1 MSTGRRRVRAD
12 GHRTGS
18 LPAMLA
24 GAAALL
30 TVAAAVVFALPVDGG
45 RLALPPA
52 SGPGDDLI
60 ERFFARY
67 VSADGRVIR
76 RDQGGDTVGEGQAY
90 AMLMAVARGDRA
102 GFESTWSWARDHL
115 RRDDGLLAHRWAEG
129 QVVDA
134 DAASDADL
142 DAAHAL
148 ILAASR
154 FDTPAYRREGLEIAT
169 AILENET
176 VRVGEQLVLVAGTWA
191 KGSRPVQINPS
202 YFSPRAFVVLA
213 EASGD
218 RRWTELRRS
227 STALID
233 RMTAAWP
240 SLAPDWAQLGP
251 DAAVRPDA
259 APPDEEQSP
268 RFGFDAVRV
277 PLRWAWACD
286 ERERRLAARPW
297 NFLDG
302 ETRGGIA
309 PEYGLDGK
317 PLAPGTHPAS
327 TVAGAAAAHAAGE
340 ARAAARLLDR
350 AAADDRRW
358 PSYYGSALVALGH
371 LLLETDSLDRGCQR
385 ESGP

>member
-1 MSTGRRRVRAD
+1 
-12 GHRTGS
+12 
-18 LPAMLA
+18 MLA
-24 GAAALL
+24 GAAAVL

-52 SGPGDDLI
+52 SGPGGDRV
-60 ERFFARY
+60 ERFLARY

-90 AMLMAVARGDRA
+90 AMLMAVASGDRA
-102 GFESTWSWARDHL
+102 GFERTWSWARDHL

-129 QVVDA
+129 RVVDA

-154 FDTPAYRREGLEIAT
+154 FDTPAYRRDGLEIAS

-176 VRVGEQLVLVAGTWA
+176 VRVGGRLVLVAGTWA
-191 KGSRPVQINPS
+191 QGRRPVQINPS
-202 YFSPRAFVVLA
+202 YFSPRAFALLA
-213 EASGD
+213 AASGD

-227 STALID
+227 SSALVD
-233 RMTAAWP
+233 GMTAAWP
-240 SLAPDWAQLGP
+240 GLAPDWAQLGP
-251 DAAVRPDA
+251 DAAARPAA
-259 APPDEEQSP
+259 APSDEAQGL

-277 PLRWAWACD
+277 PLRWAWACGA
-286 ERERRLAARPW
+286 RERRLAARPW
-297 NFLDG
+297 DFLHD
-302 ETRGGIA
+302 ETGRGIA

-317 PLAPGTHPAS
+317 RLARGTHPAS

-340 ARAAARLLDR
+340 EGAARSLLDR
-350 AAADDRRW
+350 AAAEDRRS
-358 PSYYGSALVALGH
+358 PSYYGAALVALGH

>member
-1 MSTGRRRVRAD
+1 MSTDRRRARGDALLTA
-12 GHRTGS
+12 R

-24 GAAALL
+24 GAAAVL
-30 TVAAAVVFALPVDGG
+30 TVAAAVVFALTVDGG
-45 RLALPPA
+45 RIALPPA
-52 SGPGDDLI
+52 SGPGGDRV

-76 RDQGGDTVGEGQAY
+76 RD
-90 AMLMAVARGDRA
+90 
-102 GFESTWSWARDHL
+102 
-115 RRDDGLLAHRWAEG
+115 DGLLAHRWAG
-129 QVVDA
+129 GGVVDA

-154 FDTPAYRREGLEIAT
+154 FDTPAYRRDGLEIAS

-176 VRVGEQLVLVAGTWA
+176 VRVGGRLVLVAGTWA
-191 KGSRPVQINPS
+191 QGRRPVQINPS
-202 YFSPRAFVVLA
+202 YFSPRAFAVLA

-227 STALID
+227 SSALVD
-233 RMTAAWP
+233 GMTAAWP
-240 SLAPDWAQLGP
+240 GLAPDWAQLGP
-251 DAAVRPDA
+251 DAAARPAA
-259 APPDEEQSP
+259 APSDEAQGP

-286 ERERRLAARPW
+286 ARERRLAARPW
-297 NFLDG
+297 DFLHD
-302 ETRGGIA
+302 ETRRGIA

-317 PLAPGTHPAS
+317 RLAPGTHPAS

-340 ARAAARLLDR
+340 VGAARSLLDR
-350 AAADDRRW
+350 AAADDRRS
-358 PSYYGSALVALGH
+358 PSYYGAALVALGH
-371 LLLETDSLDRGCQR
+371 LLLETDSLDRGCQS